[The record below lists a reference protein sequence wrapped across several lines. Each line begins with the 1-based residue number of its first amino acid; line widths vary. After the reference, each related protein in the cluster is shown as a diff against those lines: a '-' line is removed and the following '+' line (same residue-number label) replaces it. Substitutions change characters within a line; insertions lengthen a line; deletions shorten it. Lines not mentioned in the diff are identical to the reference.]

1 MHSTR
6 NLKSVTRTVVG
17 SGCARAS
24 FEGHHVN
31 WLDKISEITNTLKP
45 EAYHLN
51 QLKKEFNLLYDSFL
65 RKGEGK
71 GVGGDGGVGC
81 KALASREGGKGTD

>member
-6 NLKSVTRTVVG
+6 NLKSVTRTVVV

-51 QLKKEFNLLYDSFL
+51 QLKKNLIFFMI
-65 RKGEGK
+65 
-71 GVGGDGGVGC
+71 VF
-81 KALASREGGKGTD
+81 